1 MKRLEGKTALI
12 TGASRG
18 IGRAIADLFAQ
29 EGARV
34 FVCDIEAPTQ
44 PLHVGQTFQML
55 DVSDSSAW
63 KQLAEQFTRNGIHVD
78 ILINN
83 AGIVSYASVT
93 DADPADWKRIM
104 AVNLDGVLFGMQAF
118 IPGMCEKGGGS
129 IVNLSS
135 IWGSVAVPGA
145 AAYHAS
151 KGAVRNLTKNAAMTY
166 VARGVRVNSVHPGII
181 ATPHVVDVQD
191 PSISAE
197 VVARTPMKRMAD
209 PLELA
214 YGVLYLASDEAG
226 FVTGTELY
234 IDGGYTA
241 Q

>member
-1 MKRLEGKTALI
+1 
-12 TGASRG
+12 
-18 IGRAIADLFAQ
+18 
-29 EGARV
+29 
-34 FVCDIEAPTQ
+34 
-44 PLHVGQTFQML
+44 
-55 DVSDSSAW
+55 
-63 KQLAEQFTRNGIHVD
+63 
-78 ILINN
+78 
-83 AGIVSYASVT
+83 
-93 DADPADWKRIM
+93 
-104 AVNLDGVLFGMQAF
+104 
-118 IPGMCEKGGGS
+118 
-129 IVNLSS
+129 
-135 IWGSVAVPGA
+135 
-145 AAYHAS
+145 
-151 KGAVRNLTKNAAMTY
+151 MTY